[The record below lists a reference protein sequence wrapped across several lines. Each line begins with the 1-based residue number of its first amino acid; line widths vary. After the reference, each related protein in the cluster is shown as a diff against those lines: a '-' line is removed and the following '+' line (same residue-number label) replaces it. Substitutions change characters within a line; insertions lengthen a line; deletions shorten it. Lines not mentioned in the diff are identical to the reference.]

1 MPKTYKKSK
10 KNLEKRRK
18 TISRKIRNRK
28 IRKTRDTVKGGCP
41 DCGGMVM
48 GGSCGCQSKI
58 TKKRG
63 GTSNMDKLHVDSYYQ
78 INKYVDDPSRAPF
91 LQSSTLHG
99 NYSKTTGGKRNK
111 LRNKKGGGVL
121 NMFSLNSPDHVTTN
135 NTLSGVFT
143 QRDILS
149 GSKIS
154 TSNPMDQPPLNKPYG
169 FNNPPLV

>member
-10 KNLEKRRK
+10 KNLDKRRK
-18 TISRKIRNRK
+18 TMSKKIRHRK
-28 IRKTRDTVKGGCP
+28 VRKTCDTVKGGCP

-48 GGSCGCQSKI
+48 GGGSCGCQSKI
-58 TKKRG
+58 TKKKG
-63 GTSNMDKLHVDSYYQ
+63 GTPNMDKLPNDSYYQ
-78 INKYVDDPSRAPF
+78 TNKYEDDPSRSPF

-99 NYSKTTGGKRNK
+99 KPTGGRRKR

-121 NMFSLNSPDHVTTN
+121 NMFSLNSPDFVTTN

-143 QRDILS
+143 QRDILA
-149 GSKIS
+149 GNKIS
-154 TSNPMDQPPLNKPYG
+154 TSDPMDQPPLNKPYG